1 MDQWKRKSV
10 SGREGHVDLKDSSQ
24 ERELSALMVRAQEG
38 DGTAYRALLM
48 QLEHLAQRYVR
59 RALGVRRGMDASRC
73 EDVVQEILLGVHA
86 KRHTHSPVQ
95 FFLPWFYAIARYK
108 VIDEIRR
115 IVAARRTDSLS
126 DDLEVAAHEPDWTA
140 ALDVEDLL
148 RTLPEK
154 QQVLVRLVKLEGLSV
169 AETAG
174 RTGYSESD
182 VKVRVHRAL
191 KALRKRSE
199 ADES

>member
-1 MDQWKRKSV
+1 MDPVKPKTARRAA
-10 SGREGHVDLKDSSQ
+10 SGDLKDSPQ
-24 ERELSALMVRAQEG
+24 EQQLSGLMVKAQAG
-38 DGTAYRALLM
+38 DTAAYRALLEE
-48 QLEHLAQRYVR
+48 LERLAQRYVR
-59 RALGVRRGMDASRC
+59 RALGVGRGMDASRC

-126 DDLEVAAHEPDWTA
+126 DDLDVAAHETDWSA

-148 RTLPEK
+148 KTLPEK
-154 QQVLVRLVKLEGLSV
+154 QRTLVKLVKLEGLSIEE
-169 AETAG
+169 ASG

-182 VKVRVHRAL
+182 VKVSIHRAL
-191 KALRKRSE
+191 KALRTRN
-199 ADES
+199 DEDA